1 MATRSEKLD
10 LRVAP
15 TDKQKITAAAAIDNR
30 SVSEFVLHSAL
41 LRADAILNDRTHF
54 GLDAERWEA
63 FMSALDAPPRSF
75 NRLEKLFK
83 EPSIFEKNA
92 PA

>member
-15 TDKQKITAAAAIDNR
+15 TDKQKTAAVENR
-30 SVSEFVLHSAL
+30 SVSEFILHSAL
-41 LRADAILNDRTHF
+41 LRADAILIDRTL

-63 FMSALDAPPRSF
+63 FMAALDAPPRHF
-75 NRLEKLFK
+75 GRLEQLFK
-83 EPSIFEKNA
+83 EPSAFEKNILA
-92 PA
+92 